1 MLALTTFPRVFRP
14 SHIAIGSHRRTPR
27 ESGGHLLVCQTG
39 RFAAPLHSRQQM
51 AQTRSGFGKNQGNTS
66 RWHHHFWR
74 AIFQPPA
81 SRRGGGARV
90 RHPDL
95 RDDYGSW
102 AAMRVR
108 GKHADLNNP
117 TLRSARH
124 DGMMLFPVSKQE
136 YDACKHR
143 GEELIGPEFPQ
154 YYILPEGGAT
164 DLAVESCT
172 AIARE
177 IAVQLH
183 QHNPH
188 LQPPTPLYICAPAGT
203 GSTAAGLVDGL
214 KFKTGKV
221 LVFPVVNKDFDSKTI
236 LKLLAEARLRSLA
249 EMAELER
256 RLSIIRDYEF
266 GGFAKKHPP
275 VLDFVR
281 IFEAQTGILLDPI
294 YTAKMMFGI
303 FDMLAKGD
311 FPPGSTVV
319 AVHTGGLQGWEGFR
333 ERYGA

>member
-1 MLALTTFPRVFRP
+1 MYSDLPISPLEAIAEHPGKEAGICLFVKRDDLLHPDIQGNKWRKLAPVLAKIKETHPGGIITFGGPFSNHLQAVAAAGRVFDIP
-14 SHIAIGSHRRTPR
+14 T
-27 ESGGHLLVCQTG
+27 
-39 RFAAPLHSRQQM
+39 
-51 AQTRSGFGKNQGNTS
+51 FG
-66 RWHHHFWR
+66 
-74 AIFQPPA
+74 I
-81 SRRGGGARV
+81 
-90 RHPDL
+90 
-95 RDDYGSW
+95 
-102 AAMRVR
+102 VR
-108 GKHADLNNP
+108 GKHADSNNP
-117 TLRSARH
+117 TLRAAWH
-124 DGMMLFPVSKQE
+124 NGMMLFPVSKQE

-143 GEELIGPEFPQ
+143 GEELISPEFPQ

-177 IAVQLH
+177 ITAQLY
-183 QHNPH
+183 QHNPN
-188 LQPPTPLYICAPAGT
+188 LQPPTPLYICTPAGT
-203 GSTAAGLVDGL
+203 GCTAAGLVDGL

-256 RLSIIRDYEF
+256 RFSIIRDYEF

-281 IFEAQTGILLDPI
+281 SFKEQTGILLDPI

-303 FDMLAKGD
+303 FDMLVKGD
-311 FPPGSTVV
+311 FLPGSTVV
-319 AVHTGGLQGWEGFR
+319 AVHTGGLQGWEGFN